1 MVHLIGI
8 KKNVELNVRE
18 KMTISS
24 KKNKENTKKLLNYFE
39 EVLIISTC
47 NRTEIYFNQSSEDSY
62 EEVLKKIFDVLGWSM
77 NLREF
82 IFHVKDDY
90 VTKHLMEVSCG
101 FHSRIL
107 GEDQILG
114 QLRNCYI
121 EAMELRSINSTLQR
135 LFQDAIACGK
145 KFRTKARMFEIPVS
159 SASIVVNLAMQKKST
174 KFMVLGYGDVGNLV
188 VKYLLSHENVKE
200 LFIIVRN
207 KKSVTEIKDA
217 RVKVLSF
224 QEKNEIINNMDCII
238 SCTSAPHTVVKACE
252 IKDYGKNIIIFDL
265 AVPRDIDGEIIK
277 YERVELYDIDDISKL
292 DDRNKKLRKERMK
305 ENTYILNKY
314 IKEYTNWSNLR
325 EISPKIREI
334 KFKSREICDERFEVF
349 KNKVNKNKD
358 YDIVKTLID
367 STANVYVNRAIEVLK
382 EEKLKGCE
390 EQCLKIIEKIFL
402 MKEK

>member
-277 YERVELYDIDDISKL
+277 YERVELYDIDDIGKL